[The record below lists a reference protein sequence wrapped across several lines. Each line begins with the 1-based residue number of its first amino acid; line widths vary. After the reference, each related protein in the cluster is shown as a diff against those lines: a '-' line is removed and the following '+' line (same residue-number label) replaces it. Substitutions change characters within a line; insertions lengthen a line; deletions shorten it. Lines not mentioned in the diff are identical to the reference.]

1 MSVEEK
7 ELMVLKLE
15 QMTNL
20 IWIISIPLF
29 IIILIFTISKYGLF
43 SAYEFTLLAGIAVI
57 VGIPIVC
64 IVLGI
69 LIMILTKLNIIETDG
84 NWGAL
89 EIMKNMSVNGNKT
102 IAYIRVSSQRQVDE
116 GNSLEAQKR
125 RIIQLAQFKGLSI
138 APEDFLIE
146 KGVSAGIPLWER
158 PMGRVLRR
166 KLLSGEYSNLIAMK
180 LDRLF
185 RITTDMLLTVQEVE
199 DMGVRLLIADLGGEA
214 IDTSTSTGRFMLTIF
229 GGIAEMERG
238 LISERTQEGMDQLKA
253 QNKRFTESIFGWDV
267 DVNGMLIPNWYEQD
281 LIDWMDWQIEV
292 NGMSA
297 AAVARSLNSRGITG
311 KRGGQWQGQSVKR
324 TILLM

>member
-1 MSVEEK
+1 
-7 ELMVLKLE
+7 
-15 QMTNL
+15 
-20 IWIISIPLF
+20 
-29 IIILIFTISKYGLF
+29 
-43 SAYEFTLLAGIAVI
+43 
-57 VGIPIVC
+57 
-64 IVLGI
+64 
-69 LIMILTKLNIIETDG
+69 
-84 NWGAL
+84 
-89 EIMKNMSVNGNKT
+89 MSVNGNKT

-158 PMGRVLRR
+158 PMGRALRR

-281 LIDWMDWQIEV
+281 LIDWMDWQIEI

-324 TILLM
+324 TISHTFHENRADFPYPSQWGTMPWHRV

>member
-1 MSVEEK
+1 
-7 ELMVLKLE
+7 
-15 QMTNL
+15 
-20 IWIISIPLF
+20 
-29 IIILIFTISKYGLF
+29 
-43 SAYEFTLLAGIAVI
+43 
-57 VGIPIVC
+57 
-64 IVLGI
+64 
-69 LIMILTKLNIIETDG
+69 
-84 NWGAL
+84 
-89 EIMKNMSVNGNKT
+89 MSVNENKT

-138 APEDFLIE
+138 ASEDFLIE

-185 RITTDMLLTVQEVE
+185 RITTDMLLTVQEVQ

-281 LIDWMDWQIEV
+281 LIDWMDWQIED

-324 TILLM
+324 TISHTFHENRTNFPYPSQWGTMPWHRN

>member
-1 MSVEEK
+1 
-7 ELMVLKLE
+7 
-15 QMTNL
+15 
-20 IWIISIPLF
+20 
-29 IIILIFTISKYGLF
+29 
-43 SAYEFTLLAGIAVI
+43 
-57 VGIPIVC
+57 
-64 IVLGI
+64 
-69 LIMILTKLNIIETDG
+69 
-84 NWGAL
+84 
-89 EIMKNMSVNGNKT
+89 
-102 IAYIRVSSQRQVDE
+102 
-116 GNSLEAQKR
+116 
-125 RIIQLAQFKGLSI
+125 
-138 APEDFLIE
+138 
-146 KGVSAGIPLWER
+146 
-158 PMGRVLRR
+158 
-166 KLLSGEYSNLIAMK
+166 MK

-267 DVNGMLIPNWYEQD
+267 NEDGMLEPNWYEQD
-281 LIDWMDWQIEV
+281 LIDWMDWQIED

-324 TILLM
+324 TIGHTFHENRADFPHPSQWGTMPWHRS

>member
-1 MSVEEK
+1 MEMICRLIVPAQERQCEAFLDNLRVFCSVPCETMRFICSLNDQTSPNLLK
-7 ELMVLKLE
+7 RIKKTCELG
-15 QMTNL
+15 
-20 IWIISIPLF
+20 
-29 IIILIFTISKYGLF
+29 Y
-43 SAYEFTLLAGIAVI
+43 
-57 VGIPIVC
+57 
-64 IVLGI
+64 
-69 LIMILTKLNIIETDG
+69 
-84 NWGAL
+84 
-89 EIMKNMSVNGNKT
+89 MSVNGNKT

-166 KLLSGEYSNLIAMK
+166 KLLSGKYSNLIAMK

-185 RITTDMLLTVQEVE
+185 RITTDMFLTVQEVE

-238 LISERTQEGMDQLKA
+238 LISERTQEGMAQLKA

-267 DVNGMLIPNWYEQD
+267 NEDGMLEPNWYEQD
-281 LIDWMDWQIEV
+281 LIDWMDWQIED

-311 KRGGQWQGQSVKR
+311 KRGGRWQG
-324 TILLM
+324 

>member
-1 MSVEEK
+1 
-7 ELMVLKLE
+7 
-15 QMTNL
+15 
-20 IWIISIPLF
+20 
-29 IIILIFTISKYGLF
+29 
-43 SAYEFTLLAGIAVI
+43 
-57 VGIPIVC
+57 
-64 IVLGI
+64 
-69 LIMILTKLNIIETDG
+69 
-84 NWGAL
+84 
-89 EIMKNMSVNGNKT
+89 MSVNGNKT

-267 DVNGMLIPNWYEQD
+267 DSNGMLIPNWYEQD

-324 TILLM
+324 TIGHTFHQNRADFLIQVNGEQCLGIGRNSK

>member
-1 MSVEEK
+1 
-7 ELMVLKLE
+7 
-15 QMTNL
+15 
-20 IWIISIPLF
+20 
-29 IIILIFTISKYGLF
+29 
-43 SAYEFTLLAGIAVI
+43 
-57 VGIPIVC
+57 
-64 IVLGI
+64 
-69 LIMILTKLNIIETDG
+69 
-84 NWGAL
+84 
-89 EIMKNMSVNGNKT
+89 MSVNGNKT
-102 IAYIRVSSQRQVDE
+102 IAYIRVSSQRQVDG

-267 DVNGMLIPNWYEQD
+267 NEDGMLEPNWYEQD
-281 LIDWMDWQIEV
+281 LIDWMDWQFED

-297 AAVARSLNSRGITG
+297 AAVARSLNSRGIKG

-324 TILLM
+324 TISHTFHENRADFPHPKQWGTMPWHRL

>member
-1 MSVEEK
+1 
-7 ELMVLKLE
+7 
-15 QMTNL
+15 
-20 IWIISIPLF
+20 
-29 IIILIFTISKYGLF
+29 
-43 SAYEFTLLAGIAVI
+43 
-57 VGIPIVC
+57 
-64 IVLGI
+64 
-69 LIMILTKLNIIETDG
+69 
-84 NWGAL
+84 
-89 EIMKNMSVNGNKT
+89 MSVNGNKT

-166 KLLSGEYSNLIAMK
+166 KLLSGEFSNLIAMK

-267 DVNGMLIPNWYEQD
+267 NEDGMLEPNWYEQD
-281 LIDWMDWQIEV
+281 LIDWMDWQIED

-324 TILLM
+324 TISHTFHENRADFPYPSQWGTMPWHRN

>member
-1 MSVEEK
+1 
-7 ELMVLKLE
+7 
-15 QMTNL
+15 
-20 IWIISIPLF
+20 
-29 IIILIFTISKYGLF
+29 
-43 SAYEFTLLAGIAVI
+43 
-57 VGIPIVC
+57 
-64 IVLGI
+64 
-69 LIMILTKLNIIETDG
+69 
-84 NWGAL
+84 
-89 EIMKNMSVNGNKT
+89 MSVNGNKT

-185 RITTDMLLTVQEVE
+185 RITTDMLLTVQEIE

-267 DVNGMLIPNWYEQD
+267 NEDGMLEPNWYEQD
-281 LIDWMDWQIEV
+281 LIDWMDWQIED

-324 TILLM
+324 TISHTFHENRADFPYPSQWGTMPWHRV

>member
-1 MSVEEK
+1 
-7 ELMVLKLE
+7 
-15 QMTNL
+15 
-20 IWIISIPLF
+20 
-29 IIILIFTISKYGLF
+29 
-43 SAYEFTLLAGIAVI
+43 
-57 VGIPIVC
+57 
-64 IVLGI
+64 
-69 LIMILTKLNIIETDG
+69 
-84 NWGAL
+84 
-89 EIMKNMSVNGNKT
+89 MSVNGNKT

-185 RITTDMLLTVQEVE
+185 RITADMLLTVQEVD

-324 TILLM
+324 TISHTFHENRADFPYPSQWGTMPWHRN

>member
-1 MSVEEK
+1 
-7 ELMVLKLE
+7 
-15 QMTNL
+15 
-20 IWIISIPLF
+20 
-29 IIILIFTISKYGLF
+29 
-43 SAYEFTLLAGIAVI
+43 
-57 VGIPIVC
+57 
-64 IVLGI
+64 
-69 LIMILTKLNIIETDG
+69 
-84 NWGAL
+84 
-89 EIMKNMSVNGNKT
+89 MSVNGNKT

-146 KGVSAGIPLWER
+146 KGVSAGISLWER

-238 LISERTQEGMDQLKA
+238 LISERTQEGMAQLKA

-267 DVNGMLIPNWYEQD
+267 NEDGMLEPNWYEQD

-324 TILLM
+324 TISHTFHENRADFPYPSQWGTMPWHRE

>member
-1 MSVEEK
+1 
-7 ELMVLKLE
+7 
-15 QMTNL
+15 
-20 IWIISIPLF
+20 
-29 IIILIFTISKYGLF
+29 
-43 SAYEFTLLAGIAVI
+43 
-57 VGIPIVC
+57 
-64 IVLGI
+64 
-69 LIMILTKLNIIETDG
+69 
-84 NWGAL
+84 
-89 EIMKNMSVNGNKT
+89 MSVNGNKT

-166 KLLSGEYSNLIAMK
+166 KLLSGGYSNLIAMK

-267 DVNGMLIPNWYEQD
+267 NEDGMLEPNWYEQD
-281 LIDWMDWQIEV
+281 LIDWMDWQIED

-324 TILLM
+324 TISHTFHENRADFPHPTFWGTMPWHRG

>member
-1 MSVEEK
+1 
-7 ELMVLKLE
+7 
-15 QMTNL
+15 
-20 IWIISIPLF
+20 
-29 IIILIFTISKYGLF
+29 
-43 SAYEFTLLAGIAVI
+43 
-57 VGIPIVC
+57 
-64 IVLGI
+64 
-69 LIMILTKLNIIETDG
+69 
-84 NWGAL
+84 
-89 EIMKNMSVNGNKT
+89 MSVNGNKT
-102 IAYIRVSSQRQVDE
+102 IAYIRVPSQRQVDE

-125 RIIQLAQFKGLSI
+125 RIIQLVQFKGLSI

-267 DVNGMLIPNWYEQD
+267 NEDGMLEPNWYEQD
-281 LIDWMDWQIEV
+281 LIDWMDWQIED

-297 AAVARSLNSRGITG
+297 DAVARSLNSRGITG

-324 TILLM
+324 TISHTFHENRADFPYPSQWGTMPWHRN

>member
-1 MSVEEK
+1 
-7 ELMVLKLE
+7 
-15 QMTNL
+15 
-20 IWIISIPLF
+20 
-29 IIILIFTISKYGLF
+29 
-43 SAYEFTLLAGIAVI
+43 
-57 VGIPIVC
+57 
-64 IVLGI
+64 
-69 LIMILTKLNIIETDG
+69 
-84 NWGAL
+84 
-89 EIMKNMSVNGNKT
+89 MSVNGNKT

-185 RITTDMLLTVQEVE
+185 RITTDMLLTVQEVQ

-267 DVNGMLIPNWYEQD
+267 NEDGMLEPNWYEQD

-297 AAVARSLNSRGITG
+297 AAVARSLNARGITG

-324 TILLM
+324 TISHTFHANRMDFPFPSNWGTMPWHRK

>member
-1 MSVEEK
+1 
-7 ELMVLKLE
+7 
-15 QMTNL
+15 
-20 IWIISIPLF
+20 
-29 IIILIFTISKYGLF
+29 
-43 SAYEFTLLAGIAVI
+43 
-57 VGIPIVC
+57 
-64 IVLGI
+64 
-69 LIMILTKLNIIETDG
+69 
-84 NWGAL
+84 
-89 EIMKNMSVNGNKT
+89 MSVNGNKT

-267 DVNGMLIPNWYEQD
+267 NEDGMLEPNWYEQD
-281 LIDWMDWQIEV
+281 LIDWMDWQIED

-324 TILLM
+324 TISHTFHENRVDFPYPSQWGTFPWHRL

>member
-1 MSVEEK
+1 M
-7 ELMVLKLE
+7 
-15 QMTNL
+15 
-20 IWIISIPLF
+20 
-29 IIILIFTISKYGLF
+29 
-43 SAYEFTLLAGIAVI
+43 
-57 VGIPIVC
+57 
-64 IVLGI
+64 
-69 LIMILTKLNIIETDG
+69 
-84 NWGAL
+84 
-89 EIMKNMSVNGNKT
+89 NGNKT

-166 KLLSGEYSNLIAMK
+166 KLLSGKYSNLIAMK

-267 DVNGMLIPNWYEQD
+267 DMNGMLIPNWYEQD
-281 LIDWMDWQIEV
+281 LIDWMDWQIEA

-297 AAVARSLNSRGITG
+297 AAVARSLNARGITG
-311 KRGGQWQGQSVKR
+311 KRGGKWQGQSVKR
-324 TILLM
+324 TISHTFHANRMDFPFPSNWGTMPWHRS

>member
-1 MSVEEK
+1 
-7 ELMVLKLE
+7 
-15 QMTNL
+15 
-20 IWIISIPLF
+20 
-29 IIILIFTISKYGLF
+29 
-43 SAYEFTLLAGIAVI
+43 
-57 VGIPIVC
+57 
-64 IVLGI
+64 
-69 LIMILTKLNIIETDG
+69 
-84 NWGAL
+84 
-89 EIMKNMSVNGNKT
+89 MSVNGNKT

-324 TILLM
+324 TISHTFHENRDDFPYPSQWGTMPWQRI

>member
-1 MSVEEK
+1 
-7 ELMVLKLE
+7 
-15 QMTNL
+15 
-20 IWIISIPLF
+20 
-29 IIILIFTISKYGLF
+29 
-43 SAYEFTLLAGIAVI
+43 
-57 VGIPIVC
+57 
-64 IVLGI
+64 
-69 LIMILTKLNIIETDG
+69 
-84 NWGAL
+84 
-89 EIMKNMSVNGNKT
+89 MSVNGNKT

-138 APEDFLIE
+138 APEDLLIE
-146 KGVSAGIPLWER
+146 KGVSAGVPLWER

-185 RITTDMLLTVQEVE
+185 RITTDMLLTVQEVQ

-281 LIDWMDWQIEV
+281 LIDWMDWQIED

-324 TILLM
+324 TISHTFHENRADFPYPSQWGTMPWH

>member
-1 MSVEEK
+1 
-7 ELMVLKLE
+7 
-15 QMTNL
+15 
-20 IWIISIPLF
+20 
-29 IIILIFTISKYGLF
+29 
-43 SAYEFTLLAGIAVI
+43 
-57 VGIPIVC
+57 
-64 IVLGI
+64 
-69 LIMILTKLNIIETDG
+69 
-84 NWGAL
+84 
-89 EIMKNMSVNGNKT
+89 MSVNGNKT

-267 DVNGMLIPNWYEQD
+267 NEDGMLEPNWYEQD

-324 TILLM
+324 TISHTFHENRADFPYPSQWGTMPWHRE

>member
-1 MSVEEK
+1 
-7 ELMVLKLE
+7 
-15 QMTNL
+15 
-20 IWIISIPLF
+20 
-29 IIILIFTISKYGLF
+29 
-43 SAYEFTLLAGIAVI
+43 
-57 VGIPIVC
+57 
-64 IVLGI
+64 
-69 LIMILTKLNIIETDG
+69 
-84 NWGAL
+84 
-89 EIMKNMSVNGNKT
+89 MSVNGNKT

-281 LIDWMDWQIEV
+281 LIDWMDWQIED

-324 TILLM
+324 TIGHSFHANRVDFPYPSQWGTMPWHRK

>member
-1 MSVEEK
+1 
-7 ELMVLKLE
+7 
-15 QMTNL
+15 
-20 IWIISIPLF
+20 
-29 IIILIFTISKYGLF
+29 
-43 SAYEFTLLAGIAVI
+43 
-57 VGIPIVC
+57 
-64 IVLGI
+64 
-69 LIMILTKLNIIETDG
+69 
-84 NWGAL
+84 
-89 EIMKNMSVNGNKT
+89 MSVNGNKT
-102 IAYIRVSSQRQVDE
+102 IAYIRVSSQRQVDG

-267 DVNGMLIPNWYEQD
+267 NEDGMLEPNWYEQD

-324 TILLM
+324 TISHSFHANRVDFPHPSQWGTMPWHR

>member
-1 MSVEEK
+1 
-7 ELMVLKLE
+7 
-15 QMTNL
+15 
-20 IWIISIPLF
+20 
-29 IIILIFTISKYGLF
+29 
-43 SAYEFTLLAGIAVI
+43 
-57 VGIPIVC
+57 
-64 IVLGI
+64 
-69 LIMILTKLNIIETDG
+69 
-84 NWGAL
+84 
-89 EIMKNMSVNGNKT
+89 MSVNGNKT

-267 DVNGMLIPNWYEQD
+267 NEDGMLEPNWYEQD
-281 LIDWMDWQIEV
+281 LIDWMDWQLED

-324 TILLM
+324 TISHTFHENRADFPYPSQWGTMPWHRN

>member
-1 MSVEEK
+1 
-7 ELMVLKLE
+7 
-15 QMTNL
+15 
-20 IWIISIPLF
+20 
-29 IIILIFTISKYGLF
+29 
-43 SAYEFTLLAGIAVI
+43 
-57 VGIPIVC
+57 
-64 IVLGI
+64 
-69 LIMILTKLNIIETDG
+69 
-84 NWGAL
+84 
-89 EIMKNMSVNGNKT
+89 MSVNKNKT

-267 DVNGMLIPNWYEQD
+267 NEDGMLEPNWYEQD
-281 LIDWMDWQIEV
+281 LIDWMDWQIED

-311 KRGGQWQGQSVKR
+311 KRGGKWQGQSVKR
-324 TILLM
+324 TISHTFHENRVDFPYPSQWGTMPWHRV

>member
-1 MSVEEK
+1 
-7 ELMVLKLE
+7 
-15 QMTNL
+15 
-20 IWIISIPLF
+20 
-29 IIILIFTISKYGLF
+29 
-43 SAYEFTLLAGIAVI
+43 
-57 VGIPIVC
+57 
-64 IVLGI
+64 
-69 LIMILTKLNIIETDG
+69 
-84 NWGAL
+84 
-89 EIMKNMSVNGNKT
+89 MKRRNGE
-102 IAYIRVSSQRQVDE
+102 SS
-116 GNSLEAQKR
+116 NSLNS
-125 RIIQLAQFKGLSI
+125 KGLSI

-297 AAVARSLNSRGITG
+297 AAVARSLNSRGIIQESVEVNG
-311 KRGGQWQGQSVKR
+311 KDS
-324 TILLM
+324 L